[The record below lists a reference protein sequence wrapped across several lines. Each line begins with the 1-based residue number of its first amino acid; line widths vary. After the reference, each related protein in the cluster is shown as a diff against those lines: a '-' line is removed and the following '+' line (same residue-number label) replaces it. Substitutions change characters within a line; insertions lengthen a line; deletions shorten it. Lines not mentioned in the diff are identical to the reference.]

1 MNAPEPNKI
10 LLRDCNAV
18 KIPEGIT
25 GVLKKG
31 NEVRITQALGGSL
44 TVEYH
49 GNLYKIRSEDCDAIL
64 EDHDIPTSPSDK
76 QNEEKETAVDDV
88 WEILR
93 TCYDPEIPIN
103 IVELGLIYRCEM
115 YKKADKINIEIDM
128 TLTAPGCG
136 MGPFI
141 VDEVQ
146 TKISA
151 LPNIDVVSV
160 DLVFDPPWNQEM
172 MSDEARLQ
180 VGLY

>member
-1 MNAPEPNKI
+1 MESESIKT

-25 GVLKKG
+25 GVLRKG
-31 NEVRITQALGGSL
+31 QQVNITQSLGGSL
-44 TVEYH
+44 TVEH
-49 GNLYKIRSEDCDAIL
+49 NGNLYKIKPEDCDAIVNSSKNMSGHS
-64 EDHDIPTSPSDK
+64 ERHDT
-76 QNEEKETAVDDV
+76 NKEIIIDDI
-88 WEILR
+88 WETLR

-115 YKKADKINIEIDM
+115 FKKDSQVDIEIDM

-141 VDEVQ
+141 IDEVQ

-151 LPNIDVVSV
+151 LPNVNIVSV
-160 DLVFDPPWNQEM
+160 ELVFDPPWNQEM

>member
-1 MNAPEPNKI
+1 MDISEPNKT
-10 LLRDCNAV
+10 LLRDCSAV

-25 GVLKKG
+25 GTLKKG
-31 NEVRITQALGGSL
+31 NEVTITQALGGSL
-44 TVEYH
+44 TVEYN
-49 GNLYKIRSEDCDAIL
+49 GNLYKIKPEDCDAIL
-64 EDHDIPTSPSDK
+64 EKTDTSSSSSPH
-76 QNEEKETAVDDV
+76 QNIDKETAVDDI
-88 WEILR
+88 WEVLR

-103 IVELGLIYRCEM
+103 IVELGLIYRCEIC
-115 YKKADKINIEIDM
+115 KKNDEINVEIDM

-146 TKISA
+146 TKVSA
-151 LPNIDVVSV
+151 LSNVSAVSV
-160 DLVFDPPWNQEM
+160 ELVFDPPWNQEM